1 MTPLWEI
8 SLAYWL
14 HMLATV
20 VWIGGLA
27 TLTILVIPAAR
38 RSLEPK
44 AFAGLLER
52 VHKRLDPIGWLCLM
66 LLGATGLFQMS
77 VNPNYKG
84 FLTISNRWAV
94 AILTKHIVFLVMIGV
109 SAYVT
114 WVLLPQMQRLALLQA
129 AGHETPDAASLA
141 AQEERMMR
149 FSLVLGVL
157 ILGLTAVARAS

>member
-1 MTPLWEI
+1 MIPLWEI

-27 TLTILVIPAAR
+27 TLTLLVIPAAR
-38 RSLEPK
+38 RGLEAE
-44 AFAGLLER
+44 AFAGLLAR
-52 VHKRLDPIGWLCLM
+52 VQERLDPIGWLCLM
-66 LLGATGLFQMS
+66 VLGATGLFQMS
-77 VNPNYKG
+77 ANPNYKG
-84 FLTISNRWAV
+84 FLTISNRWAA

-114 WVLLPQMQRLALLQA
+114 WALLPQMQRLALLQA
-129 AGHETPDAASLA
+129 AGREAPDSGALA

-149 FSLVLGVL
+149 LSLALGVL